1 MSAAPLPRR
10 QRDAQQAVDP
20 AGKGTVMVK
29 NLEDMQKLGKDNV
42 DATMTSLGAMS
53 KGLQTI
59 AVEMADYTKKI
70 FEDGTAATEKLLG
83 AKSIEKAFEVQSDY
97 AKTAY
102 EGFVAQATK
111 FGELYAGLAQEAY
124 KPFENAMGKVA
135 AK

>member
-1 MSAAPLPRR
+1 
-10 QRDAQQAVDP
+10 
-20 AGKGTVMVK
+20 MVK
-29 NLEDMQKLGKDNV
+29 NLEDMQKLGKDNM

-59 AVEMADYTKKI
+59 AVEMADYTKKV

-124 KPFENAMGKVA
+124 KPFESAMGKVA